1 MTFNDAL
8 VLSDCIKS
16 KINQSHG
23 SIEHIIV
30 DGGSNDGTK
39 DILNKYQNN
48 LSKIIS
54 EPDDG
59 IYHAMNKGIKYA
71 SGVVVG
77 FLNSDDFYFDNDVLS
92 KVFQIFKSNPSINAC
107 YSDLVYVDKLTASK
121 LLGILNQK
129 NLHQVYFSRV
139 GVLLTLRFCKKICI

>member
-1 MTFNDAL
+1 MTEQN
-8 VLSDCIKS
+8 
-16 KINQSHG
+16 
-23 SIEHIIV
+23 
-30 DGGSNDGTK
+30 
-39 DILNKYQNN
+39 ILNKYQNN

-71 SGVVVG
+71 SGEVVG

-92 KVFQIFKSNPSINAC
+92 KVFQIFKSNPSINVC
-107 YSDLVYVDKLTASK
+107 FSDLVYVDKFNPLK

-129 NLHQVYFSRV
+129 NLHQVYFQRV
-139 GVLLTLRFCKKICI
+139 GVLLTLRFL